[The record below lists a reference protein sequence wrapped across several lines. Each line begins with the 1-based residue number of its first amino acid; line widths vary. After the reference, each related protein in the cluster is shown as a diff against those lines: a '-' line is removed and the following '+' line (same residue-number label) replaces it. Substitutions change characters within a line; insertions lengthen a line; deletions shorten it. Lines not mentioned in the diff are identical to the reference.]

1 MASGTMAPTFRKPR
15 KMGQPRSWWR
25 ILCSG
30 LGSVVVVSP
39 RACPER
45 NRRVSQRRRDLGHPA
60 PNRAKSKSQAAHNLG
75 IPPFAKS
82 AKDGP
87 PGERWGSLT
96 RAGAKEGQSPRGFAV
111 GNPTLC
117 KKRKG
122 WATRLF
128 SREKR
133 RGNLVHRRSRAA
145 AGIGRVQQLSGV
157 LGRGSSRFWCGRLGS
172 CSRGPGLLLR

>member
-1 MASGTMAPTFRKPR
+1 MPRFRSQERGQFDVGVGSPRGEPMASGTMAPTFRKPR

-30 LGSVVVVSP
+30 LGSVVVASP

-60 PNRAKSKSQAAHNLG
+60 PNRAKSKSQAAHNLESHPLQRTQRMGHPAKGGAASLVPAQRRANPQGGSQLG

-87 PGERWGSLT
+87 PGFF
-96 RAGAKEGQSPRGFAV
+96 RARSDEG
-111 GNPTLC
+111 
-117 KKRKG
+117 
-122 WATRLF
+122 
-128 SREKR
+128 
-133 RGNLVHRRSRAA
+133 
-145 AGIGRVQQLSGV
+145 I
-157 LGRGSSRFWCGRLGS
+157 
-172 CSRGPGLLLR
+172 